1 MTELIFIFIQ
11 LLMFIF
17 LFSLNILAIS
27 NRYHQNFRISFFE
40 NITFNILVNIN
51 IILFLSFFNFN
62 LSEIINIYLFLLGLI
77 FLFSLRK
84 PNTIIDYKNFNLY
97 FLFLICIV
105 LFIDIAFNLSFSWDA
120 EKFWFKKTLN
130 FFDNNSIENLKNVA
144 HSFYPH
150 LGTLLWAL
158 YWKISLIDYEYS
170 GRLFYSFIYVSS
182 ILLLSD
188 ILKTNFVIKSIFAIL
203 FIFLTYEYYLVSSGN
218 QEILIFSLIA
228 ISMNYFHK
236 LSNKSIKN
244 QNFNIIV
251 LLLICN
257 SMIWIKQEGVVFSLI
272 IILTLI
278 FFFNL
283 NLKKRILI
291 LISYFIFFIIRIL
304 IHKFYNFES
313 IVHVGF
319 QNDFSIMGI
328 IDKIS
333 FSRILLIIKFFFLSF
348 FKNYLLDI
356 GLIVLIFALFNKK
369 FSLKISYIYFFA
381 LLNFSFVF
389 VTYLMTDTDR
399 DLLFMLKT
407 GVDRLIYQF
416 SPFIFLLIIEYI
428 NNFSKK
434 REVY

>member
-17 LFSLNILAIS
+17 LFFLNILVVS

-62 LSEIINIYLFLLGLI
+62 LIKIINIYLFLLGLI

-84 PNTIIDYKNFNLY
+84 LNTIFYYKNFNLY
-97 FLFLICIV
+97 FLFFICIV
-105 LFIDIAFNLSFSWDA
+105 LFIDIAFNLSLSWDA
-120 EKFWFKKTLN
+120 EKFWFIKTLN
-130 FFDNNSIENLKNVA
+130 FFDNNSIENLKNVT
-144 HSFYPH
+144 HSWYPH
-150 LGTLLWAL
+150 LGSLLWAL

-188 ILKTNFVIKSIFAIL
+188 ILKTNFVIKSILAIL
-203 FIFLTYEYYLVSSGN
+203 FILLTYEYFLISSGN
-218 QEILIFSLIA
+218 QEILIFSLITM
-228 ISMNYFHK
+228 SMSYFYK
-236 LSNKSIKN
+236 LSNKNIKN

-257 SMIWIKQEGVVFSLI
+257 SMIWIKQEAVVFSLI

-313 IVHVGF
+313 IVHSDF
-319 QNDFSIMGI
+319 QNDFSIITI

-356 GLIVLIFALFNKK
+356 GLVVLIFALFNKK
-369 FSLKISYIYFFA
+369 FSLKIRYIYFFA
-381 LLNFSFVF
+381 FLNFSFVF
-389 VTYLMTDTDR
+389 VTYLITSA

-407 GVDRLIYQF
+407 GIDRLIYQF

-428 NNFSKK
+428 NSFYKEK
-434 REVY
+434 EKYIE

>member
-17 LFSLNILAIS
+17 LFSLNILVAS

-84 PNTIIDYKNFNLY
+84 LNTIFDYKNFNLY

-105 LFIDIAFNLSFSWDA
+105 LFIDIAFNLSLSWDA

-130 FFDNNSIENLKNVA
+130 FFNNNSIGNLKNV
-144 HSFYPH
+144 SNSWYPH

-188 ILKTNFVIKSIFAIL
+188 ILKTNFVIKSILAIL

-236 LSNKSIKN
+236 LSKKNSKN

-257 SMIWIKQEGVVFSLI
+257 SMIWIKQEGAVFSLI
-272 IILTLI
+272 IILILI
-278 FFFNL
+278 FFFNF
-283 NLKKRILI
+283 NFKKKIFI
-291 LISYFIFFIIRIL
+291 LISYFIFLIIRIF

-313 IVHVGF
+313 IVNAGF
-319 QNDFSIMGI
+319 QNDFLIMSI

-369 FSLKISYIYFFA
+369 FSLKIRYIYFFA
-381 LLNFSFVF
+381 FLNFSFVF
-389 VTYLMTDTDR
+389 VTFLISDT

-428 NNFSKK
+428 NNFYKK
-434 REVY
+434 REA

>member
-17 LFSLNILAIS
+17 LFSLNILVAS

-84 PNTIIDYKNFNLY
+84 LNTIFDYKNFNLY

-105 LFIDIAFNLSFSWDA
+105 LFIDIAFNLSLSWDA

-130 FFDNNSIENLKNVA
+130 FFNNNSIGNLKNV
-144 HSFYPH
+144 SNSWYPH

-188 ILKTNFVIKSIFAIL
+188 ILKTNFVIKSILAIL

-236 LSNKSIKN
+236 LSKKNSKN

-257 SMIWIKQEGVVFSLI
+257 SMIWIKQEGAVFSLI

-278 FFFNL
+278 FFFNF
-283 NLKKRILI
+283 NFKKKIFI
-291 LISYFIFFIIRIL
+291 LISYFIFLIIRIF

-313 IVHVGF
+313 IVNAGF
-319 QNDFSIMGI
+319 QNDFLIMSI

-369 FSLKISYIYFFA
+369 FSLKIRYIYFFA
-381 LLNFSFVF
+381 FLNFSFVF
-389 VTYLMTDTDR
+389 VTFLISDT

-428 NNFSKK
+428 NNFYKK
-434 REVY
+434 REA